1 MATIQDIADKLGVSK
16 GTVSKAINNAPDI
29 SETLRKTILD
39 TAVEMGYSRLSGDI
53 KTKQKNFASL

>member
-29 SETLRKTILD
+29 SKVYE
-39 TAVEMGYSRLSGDI
+39 
-53 KTKQKNFASL
+53 KQF